1 MTTIRFKKG
10 FQAIAKITAAIESL
24 EDNKEY
30 VCEIKKHRQKRSK
43 NANAYMWELFGKLS
57 QKMNKSTEELYRNY
71 IKEFGIFRD
80 VELQPEAVKTLEHVW
95 SAYGLGWF
103 CEEVDTVNEKTTL
116 RLYYGSSS
124 YNTKQMSNVIDA
136 VVQDCKAVGIETMTP
151 EELSRLECNNG

>member
-1 MTTIRFKKG
+1 MITIRFKKG
-10 FQAIAKITAAIESL
+10 FQAVAQITAAIESL

-30 VCEIKKHRQKRSK
+30 VCEIKQHRQKRSK
-43 NANAYMWELFGKLS
+43 NANSYMWELIGQLS
-57 QKMNKSTEELYRNY
+57 QKMNKSTEDIYRNY

-80 VELQPEAVKTLEHVW
+80 IEIQPDAVKTLKHIW

-136 VVQDCKAVGIETMTP
+136 VIQDCKALDIETMTP
-151 EELSRLECNNG
+151 EELAVLQNG